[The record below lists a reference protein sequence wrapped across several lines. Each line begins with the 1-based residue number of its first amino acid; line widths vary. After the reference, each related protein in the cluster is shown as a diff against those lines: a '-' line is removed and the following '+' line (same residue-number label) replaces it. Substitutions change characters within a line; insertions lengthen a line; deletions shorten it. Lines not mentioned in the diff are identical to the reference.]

1 MAEWKRAMRES
12 VVTRP
17 RGAMVNSPVT
27 GERPRYQEPGT
38 LGAATLRSR
47 RPSKSLALGRL
58 QRGVRRQWLLFVL
71 IAVTIAAAGVGYD
84 LSGGVKPLSAVL
96 FWAPVGVGAGLV
108 VATLRELGRNTVTSL
123 SSFGKNRG
131 YAILGA
137 APELT
142 PRMLRQLPPDQRSPL
157 GCLAFQP
164 SSTFATAF
172 RDLQNAVAKEGVVA
186 FAAAIANEGSS
197 TVALCTALAAS
208 QQGRS
213 VVVID
218 CDLRRRSLTRS
229 LGFDPD
235 EGLIDACEEPSKWQ
249 NFVGEEDETGLHFI
263 PASRVRSPWRNVG
276 AAPGFNELLLRLRQH
291 YDLIVLDCPPV
302 LANADGAAS
311 AALAD
316 KCILVTAW
324 DRTPI
329 SAVRQAM
336 AALQRRP
343 RAQTAVY
350 VNRVPPEY
358 RFGRLRG
365 D

>member
-1 MAEWKRAMRES
+1 MTAPM
-12 VVTRP
+12 
-17 RGAMVNSPVT
+17 T
-27 GERPRYQEPGT
+27 GDRPRYEEPGT
-38 LGAATLRSR
+38 RGAATLRR
-47 RPSKSLALGRL
+47 PPSKSLALARL
-58 QRGVRRQWLLFVL
+58 RRGVKRQWLLLVL
-71 IAVTIAAAGVGYD
+71 VALLVGAGGVAFD
-84 LSGGVKPLSAVL
+84 LSGGSRLLSTAL
-96 FWAPVGVGAGLV
+96 FWAPIGIGAGLF
-108 VATLRELGRNTVTSL
+108 VALVRDISRNTVTSL

-137 APELT
+137 SPELT
-142 PRMLRQLPPDQRSPL
+142 PRALRQLAPDKRTPL
-157 GCLAFQP
+157 GMLAFQP

-172 RDLQNAVAKEGVVA
+172 RDLQSALTKDGVVA
-186 FAAAIANEGSS
+186 FTAAVANEGA
-197 TVALCTALAAS
+197 TTAALCTAIAAS

-235 EGLIDACEEPSKWQ
+235 EGLVDACEEPSQWQ

-263 PASRVRSPWRNVG
+263 PASRHRSPWRNV
-276 AAPGFNELLLRLRQH
+276 ASAPGFNELLLRLRQH
-291 YDLIVLDCPPV
+291 YELIVLDCPPV
-302 LANADGAAS
+302 LVGADGAAT
-311 AALAD
+311 AGMGD

-329 SAVRQAM
+329 TAVRQAM
-336 AALQRRP
+336 GLLQRKP

-350 VNRVPPEY
+350 VNRVPPAY

>member
-1 MAEWKRAMRES
+1 M
-12 VVTRP
+12 T
-17 RGAMVNSPVT
+17 SPVT

-47 RPSKSLALGRL
+47 RQPSKSLALGRL
-58 QRGVRRQWLLFVL
+58 RRGVKRQWLLFIL
-71 IAVTIAAAGVGYD
+71 ISLIVAGAGVAYD
-84 LSGGVKPLSAVL
+84 LGGGSQLLLNSL
-96 FWAPVGVGAGLV
+96 MFWAPVGLAAGFVAALV
-108 VATLRELGRNTVTSL
+108 RELGRNTVTSL

-142 PRMLRQLPPDQRSPL
+142 PRALRQLSPDKRTPL
-157 GCLAFQP
+157 GMLAFQP
-164 SSTFATAF
+164 SSPFSTAF
-172 RDLQNAVAKEGVVA
+172 RDLQNAITKDGVVA
-186 FAAAIANEGSS
+186 FTAAVANEGA
-197 TVALCTALAAS
+197 TTAALCTAISAS
-208 QQGRS
+208 QQGRT

-235 EGLIDACEEPSKWQ
+235 EGLADACEEPSQWQ

-263 PASRVRSPWRNVG
+263 PASRIRSPWRNVG

-291 YDLIVLDCPPV
+291 YELIILDCPPV
-302 LANADGAAS
+302 LAGADGAAT
-311 AALAD
+311 AAMAD
-316 KCILVTAW
+316 KSILVTAW

-336 AALQRRP
+336 AALLRKP

>member
-1 MAEWKRAMRES
+1 MTSPM
-12 VVTRP
+12 TGGRP
-17 RGAMVNSPVT
+17 Q
-27 GERPRYQEPGT
+27 YQEPGT
-38 LGAATLRSR
+38 RGAATLRSR
-47 RPSKSLALGRL
+47 RPPSKSLALGRL
-58 QRGVRRQWLLFVL
+58 RRGAQRQWLLFLL
-71 IAVTIAAAGVGYD
+71 IAFAVIAGGIGYD
-84 LSGGVKPLSAVL
+84 LSGGVKPLSSVV
-96 FWAPVGVGAGLV
+96 FWAPLGLVAGLV
-108 VATLRELGRNTVTSL
+108 IATLRELGRNTVTSL

-142 PRMLRQLPPDQRSPL
+142 PRALRQLPPDKRTPL

-164 SSTFATAF
+164 SSSFATAF
-172 RDLQNAVAKEGVVA
+172 RDLQSALAKDGVVA
-186 FAAAIANEGSS
+186 FTSAVANEGSS
-197 TVALCTALAAS
+197 TVALCTAIAAA

-213 VVVID
+213 VVIID
-218 CDLRRRSLTRS
+218 CDFRRRSLTRS

-235 EGLIDACEEPSKWQ
+235 EGLTDACEEPNRWQ

-263 PASRVRSPWRNVG
+263 PASRARSPWRNVA
-276 AAPGFNELLLRLRQH
+276 AAPGFKELLLRLRQH
-291 YDLIVLDCPPV
+291 YELIVLDCPPV
-302 LANADGAAS
+302 LVGADGAAT
-311 AALAD
+311 AGMAD
-316 KCILVTAW
+316 KCVLVTAW

-329 SAVRQAM
+329 SAVRSAM
-336 AALQRRP
+336 GALQRRP

>member
-1 MAEWKRAMRES
+1 M
-12 VVTRP
+12 T
-17 RGAMVNSPVT
+17 SPVT
-27 GERPRYQEPGT
+27 SERPRYQEPGT

-47 RPSKSLALGRL
+47 RSPSKSLALGRL
-58 QRGVRRQWLLFVL
+58 RRGVARQWFIFLAVSAL
-71 IAVTIAAAGVGYD
+71 IAAGGVAYD
-84 LSGGVKPLSAVL
+84 LSGGVQPLSAAL
-96 FWAPVGVGAGLV
+96 FWGPVGAATGLLAAV
-108 VATLRELGRNTVTSL
+108 VRELSRNTVTSL

-142 PRMLRQLPPDQRSPL
+142 SRTLRQLPPDKRTPL

-164 SSTFATAF
+164 SSAFATAF
-172 RDLQNAVAKEGVVA
+172 RDLQSAITKEGVVA
-186 FAAAIANEGSS
+186 FTSAVANEGSS
-197 TVALCTALAAS
+197 TSALCTAVAAA
-208 QQGRS
+208 QQGRT
-213 VVVID
+213 VVIID

-235 EGLIDACEEPSKWQ
+235 EGLADACEEPSQWQ

-263 PASRVRSPWRNVG
+263 PASRHRSPWRNIA

-291 YDLIVLDCPPV
+291 YELIVLDCPPV
-302 LANADGAAS
+302 LVGADGAA
-311 AALAD
+311 AAGMAD

-329 SAVRQAM
+329 TAVRRAM
-336 AALQRRP
+336 SMLQRRP

>member
-1 MAEWKRAMRES
+1 MTAPA
-12 VVTRP
+12 
-17 RGAMVNSPVT
+17 T
-27 GERPRYQEPGT
+27 GDRPRYHDPGT

-47 RPSKSLALGRL
+47 RPPSKSLALGRL
-58 QRGVRRQWLLFVL
+58 RRGLRRQWLLFVL
-71 IAVTIAAAGVGYD
+71 IVLLVAGAGVAYD
-84 LSGGVKPLSAVL
+84 LSGDVKPLSAVL
-96 FWAPVGVGAGLV
+96 FWTPIAIASGFV
-108 VATLRELGRNTVTSL
+108 VALMRELSRNTVTSL

-142 PRMLRQLPPDQRSPL
+142 ERALRQLPPDKRTPL

-164 SSTFATAF
+164 ASSFSTAF
-172 RDLQNAVAKEGVVA
+172 RDLQSAISRDGVVA
-186 FAAAIANEGSS
+186 FAGALANEGAT
-197 TVALCTALAAS
+197 TVALCTAISAN

-235 EGLIDACEEPSKWQ
+235 EGLIDACEEPNQWQ

-263 PASRVRSPWRNVG
+263 PASRMRSPWRNVA
-276 AAPGFNELLLRLRQH
+276 AAPGFKELIMRLRQH
-291 YDLIVLDCPPV
+291 YELIVLDCPPV
-302 LANADGAAS
+302 LAGPDGAL
-311 AALAD
+311 AAGMAD
-316 KCILVTAW
+316 KSILVTAW
-324 DRTPI
+324 DRTSIP
-329 SAVRQAM
+329 AVRRAM

>member
-1 MAEWKRAMRES
+1 
-12 VVTRP
+12 
-17 RGAMVNSPVT
+17 
-27 GERPRYQEPGT
+27 
-38 LGAATLRSR
+38 LRSR
-47 RPSKSLALGRL
+47 RPPSKSLAFARL
-58 QRGVRRQWLLFVL
+58 RRGVQRQWLLFLL
-71 IAVTIAAAGVGYD
+71 IAIVVTLGGLGFD
-84 LSGGVKPLSAVL
+84 LSGGAPPLSSVV
-96 FWAPVGVGAGLV
+96 FWAPLGLAAGLV
-108 VATLRELGRNTVTSL
+108 VATVRELGRNTVTSL

-142 PRMLRQLPPDQRSPL
+142 PRALRQLPPDKRTPL

-164 SSTFATAF
+164 SSSFATAF
-172 RDLQNAVAKEGVVA
+172 RDLQSALAKDGAVAFTSAV
-186 FAAAIANEGSS
+186 ANEGSS
-197 TVALCTALAAS
+197 TVALCTAIAAA

-213 VVVID
+213 VVIID

-235 EGLIDACEEPSKWQ
+235 EGLADACEEPSQWQ

-263 PASRVRSPWRNVG
+263 PASRGRNAWRNVA

-291 YDLIVLDCPPV
+291 YELIVLDCPPV
-302 LANADGAAS
+302 LVGADGAAT
-311 AALAD
+311 AGMAD
-316 KCILVTAW
+316 KSVLVTAW

-329 SAVRQAM
+329 SAVRRAM
-336 AALQRRP
+336 SALQRRP

>member
-1 MAEWKRAMRES
+1 MTA
-12 VVTRP
+12 
-17 RGAMVNSPVT
+17 PVT

-38 LGAATLRSR
+38 LGAATLRAR
-47 RPSKSLALGRL
+47 RPPSKSLALGRL
-58 QRGVRRQWLLFVL
+58 RRGVKRQWLLFIL
-71 IAVTIAAAGVGYD
+71 ISLIVAGAGVAYD
-84 LSGGVKPLSAVL
+84 LSGGVRPLSALL
-96 FWAPVGVGAGLV
+96 FWAPVGLGVGLTTAFV
-108 VATLRELGRNTVTSL
+108 RELSRNTVTSL

-142 PRMLRQLPPDQRSPL
+142 PRALRQLGPDKRSPL
-157 GCLAFQP
+157 GMLAFQP
-164 SSTFATAF
+164 SSAFATAF
-172 RDLQNAVAKEGVVA
+172 RDLQNAITKEGVVA
-186 FAAAIANEGSS
+186 FTAAVANEGA
-197 TVALCTALAAS
+197 TTAALCTAIAAS
-208 QQGRS
+208 QQGRA

-235 EGLIDACEEPSKWQ
+235 EGLVDACEEPSQWQ

-263 PASRVRSPWRNVG
+263 PASRIRSPWRNAA

-291 YDLIVLDCPPV
+291 YELIVLDCPPV
-302 LANADGAAS
+302 LAGAEGAAV
-311 AALAD
+311 AGMAD
-316 KCILVTAW
+316 KSILVTAW

-329 SAVRQAM
+329 SAVRRAM
-336 AALQRRP
+336 AALQRKP

>member
-1 MAEWKRAMRES
+1 M
-12 VVTRP
+12 VT
-17 RGAMVNSPVT
+17 SPVT
-27 GERPRYQEPGT
+27 RERPRYQEPGT

-47 RPSKSLALGRL
+47 RPPSKSLALGRL
-58 QRGVRRQWLLFVL
+58 RRGVKRQWLLFVL
-71 IAVTIAAAGVGYD
+71 VSLVVACGGVGYD
-84 LSGGVKPLSAVL
+84 LSGGVKPLSALL
-96 FWAPVGVGAGLV
+96 FWAPVGAASGLI
-108 VATLRELGRNTVTSL
+108 VALVRELSRNTITSL
-123 SSFGKNRG
+123 SSFGRNRG

-142 PRMLRQLPPDQRSPL
+142 PRALRQLAPDKRSPL
-157 GCLAFQP
+157 GMLAFQP
-164 SSTFATAF
+164 SSPFSTAF
-172 RDLQNAVAKEGVVA
+172 RDLQNAITREGVVA
-186 FAAAIANEGSS
+186 FAPAVANEGA
-197 TVALCTALAAS
+197 TTAALCTAIAAS

-218 CDLRRRSLTRS
+218 CDLRRRSLTRA

-235 EGLIDACEEPSKWQ
+235 EGLTDACEEPSQWQ

-263 PASRVRSPWRNVG
+263 PASRIRSPWRNVG

-291 YDLIVLDCPPV
+291 YELIVLDCPPV
-302 LANADGAAS
+302 LAGADGAAT
-311 AALAD
+311 AGMAD

-336 AALQRRP
+336 SALQHKP

>member
-1 MAEWKRAMRES
+1 MTA
-12 VVTRP
+12 
-17 RGAMVNSPVT
+17 PVT
-27 GERPRYQEPGT
+27 GDRPRYQEPGT
-38 LGAATLRSR
+38 LGAATLRAR
-47 RPSKSLALGRL
+47 RPPSKSLALGRL
-58 QRGVRRQWLLFVL
+58 RRGIHRQWLLFAL
-71 IAVTIAAAGVGYD
+71 IVVVVAVGGVAYD
-84 LSGGVKPLSAVL
+84 LSGGVKPLSALL
-96 FWAPVGVGAGLV
+96 FWAPIGVAAGFGVALV
-108 VATLRELGRNTVTSL
+108 RELARNTVTSL

-142 PRMLRQLPPDQRSPL
+142 DRALRQLPPDKRSPL

-164 SSTFATAF
+164 ASPFATAF
-172 RDLQNAVAKEGVVA
+172 RDLQNAISKDGVVA
-186 FAAAIANEGSS
+186 FAGALADEGA
-197 TVALCTALAAS
+197 TTAALCTAIAAN

-218 CDLRRRSLTRS
+218 CDFRRRSLTRS

-235 EGLIDACEEPSKWQ
+235 EGLIDACEEPNQWQ

-263 PASRVRSPWRNVG
+263 PASRARSPWRNV
-276 AAPGFNELLLRLRQH
+276 ASAPGFKELIMRLRQH
-291 YDLIVLDCPPV
+291 YDLIVLDCPPILV
-302 LANADGAAS
+302 GADGATTAS
-311 AALAD
+311 MAD
-316 KCILVTAW
+316 KSILVTAW

-329 SAVRQAM
+329 PAVRRAM

>member
-1 MAEWKRAMRES
+1 MTA
-12 VVTRP
+12 
-17 RGAMVNSPVT
+17 PVT

-47 RPSKSLALGRL
+47 RPPSKSLALGRL
-58 QRGVRRQWLLFVL
+58 RRGVKRQWLLFFAIL
-71 IAVTIAAAGVGYD
+71 IIVAVGGVAYD
-84 LSGGVKPLSAVL
+84 LSGGVQPMSALL
-96 FWAPVGVGAGLV
+96 FWGPVAVAAGLV
-108 VATLRELGRNTVTSL
+108 VAFVRELGRNTVTSL

-142 PRMLRQLPPDQRSPL
+142 PRALRQLPPDKRSPL

-164 SSTFATAF
+164 SSPFATAF
-172 RDLQNAVAKEGVVA
+172 RDLQSAISKEGVVA
-186 FAAAIANEGSS
+186 FTAAVANEGAS
-197 TVALCTALAAS
+197 TAALCTAIAAS

-213 VVVID
+213 VVIID

-235 EGLIDACEEPSKWQ
+235 DGLVDACEEPSQWQ

-263 PASRVRSPWRNVG
+263 PASRVRSPWRNVS
-276 AAPGFNELLLRLRQH
+276 AAPGFKELLLRLRQH
-291 YDLIVLDCPPV
+291 YELIVLDCPPV
-302 LANADGAAS
+302 LVGADGAAT
-311 AALAD
+311 AGLAD

-336 AALQRRP
+336 TALQRRP

>member
-1 MAEWKRAMRES
+1 
-12 VVTRP
+12 VT
-17 RGAMVNSPVT
+17 SPVT

-38 LGAATLRSR
+38 LGAATLRAR

-58 QRGVRRQWLLFVL
+58 RRGVKRQWLLFIL
-71 IAVTIAAAGVGYD
+71 ISLIVAGAGVAYD
-84 LSGGVKPLSAVL
+84 LSGGVKPLSALL
-96 FWAPVGVGAGLV
+96 FWAPVGLGAGLV
-108 VATLRELGRNTVTSL
+108 IATLRELGRNTVTSL

-142 PRMLRQLPPDQRSPL
+142 PRTLRQLPPDKRTPL

-164 SSTFATAF
+164 SSAFATAF
-172 RDLQNAVAKEGVVA
+172 RDLQNAITKEGVVA
-186 FAAAIANEGSS
+186 FTAAVADEGA
-197 TVALCTALAAS
+197 TTAALCTAIAAS

-235 EGLIDACEEPSKWQ
+235 EGLIDACEEPSQWQ

-263 PASRVRSPWRNVG
+263 PASRVRSAWRNVG
-276 AAPGFNELLLRLRQH
+276 AAPGFKELLLRLRQH
-291 YDLIVLDCPPV
+291 YELIVLDCPPV
-302 LANADGAAS
+302 LVGADGAAS

-316 KCILVTAW
+316 KSILVTAW

-329 SAVRQAM
+329 SAVRRAM
-336 AALQRRP
+336 AALQRKP

>member
-1 MAEWKRAMRES
+1 M
-12 VVTRP
+12 
-17 RGAMVNSPVT
+17 T
-27 GERPRYQEPGT
+27 GDRPRYQEPGT

-47 RPSKSLALGRL
+47 RPPSKSLALARL
-58 QRGVRRQWLLFVL
+58 RRGVKRQWFLAVL
-71 IAVTIAAAGVGYD
+71 VALVIAGGGVAYD
-84 LSGGVKPLSAVL
+84 LSGGLQPLNSLL
-96 FWAPVGVGAGLV
+96 FWAPIGLASGLLAGLI
-108 VATLRELGRNTVTSL
+108 RDISRNTVTSL

-137 APELT
+137 SPELT
-142 PRMLRQLPPDQRSPL
+142 PRALRQLPPDKRSPL

-164 SSTFATAF
+164 SSSFSTAF
-172 RDLQNAVAKEGVVA
+172 RDLQAAITKEGVVA
-186 FAAAIANEGSS
+186 FTAAVANEGA
-197 TVALCTALAAS
+197 TTAALCTAIAAS

-235 EGLIDACEEPSKWQ
+235 EGLSDACEEPSQWQ
-249 NFVGEEDETGLHFI
+249 SFVGEEDETGLHFI
-263 PASRVRSPWRNVG
+263 PASRHRSPWRNV
-276 AAPGFNELLLRLRQH
+276 AEAPGFKELLLRLRQH
-291 YDLIVLDCPPV
+291 YELIVLDCPPV
-302 LANADGAAS
+302 LIGADGAAT
-311 AALAD
+311 AGMAD
-316 KCILVTAW
+316 KCILITAW

-329 SAVRQAM
+329 TAVRRAM
-336 AALQRRP
+336 SALQRRP

-365 D
+365 E

>member
-1 MAEWKRAMRES
+1 M
-12 VVTRP
+12 T
-17 RGAMVNSPVT
+17 SPLI
-27 GERPRYQEPGT
+27 GERPRYEEPGT
-38 LGAATLRSR
+38 RGAATLRR
-47 RPSKSLALGRL
+47 PPSKSLALARL
-58 QRGVRRQWLLFVL
+58 SRGVHRQWMLFV
-71 IAVTIAAAGVGYD
+71 VVAAAITGAGVGYD
-84 LSGGVKPLSAVL
+84 LSGGLQPLRSL
-96 FWAPVGVGAGLV
+96 IFWAPIGVAAGLV
-108 VATLRELGRNTVTSL
+108 IAFVRELGRNTVTSL

-142 PRMLRQLPPDQRSPL
+142 PRVLRQLPPDQRSPL
-157 GCLAFQP
+157 GCLAFLP
-164 SSTFATAF
+164 SSPFATAF
-172 RDLQNAVAKEGVVA
+172 RNLQSAISSDGVVA
-186 FAAAIANEGSS
+186 FTAAVANEGAS
-197 TVALCTALAAS
+197 TAALCTAISAS
-208 QQGRS
+208 QQGLS

-235 EGLIDACEEPSKWQ
+235 EGLVDACEEPSQWQ

-263 PASRVRSPWRNVG
+263 PASRERGPWRNPA
-276 AAPGFNELLLRLRQH
+276 AAPGFNELLLRLRQS
-291 YDLIVLDCPPV
+291 YDLVILDCPPV
-302 LANADGAAS
+302 LVGPEGAAT

-316 KCILVTAW
+316 KCVLVTAW

-329 SAVRQAM
+329 SAVRRAM
-336 AALQRRP
+336 TALQRRP

-365 D
+365 E

>member
-1 MAEWKRAMRES
+1 M
-12 VVTRP
+12 VT
-17 RGAMVNSPVT
+17 SPAT
-27 GERPRYQEPGT
+27 GDRPRYQEPGT

-47 RPSKSLALGRL
+47 RPPSKSLALGRL
-58 QRGVRRQWLLFVL
+58 RRGARRQWPLLVI
-71 IAVTIAAAGVGYD
+71 IALVVSVGGVAYD
-84 LSGGVKPLSAVL
+84 LSGGVQPLSALL
-96 FWAPVGVGAGLV
+96 FWAPTGLAAGFALALV
-108 VATLRELGRNTVTSL
+108 RDLARNTITSL

-142 PRMLRQLPPDQRSPL
+142 DRALRQLPPDTRTPL

-164 SSTFATAF
+164 ASAFATAF
-172 RDLQNAVAKEGVVA
+172 RDLQNAITKEGVVA
-186 FAAAIANEGSS
+186 FAGAVANEGA
-197 TVALCTALAAS
+197 TTAALCTAIAAT
-208 QQGRS
+208 QQGRT

-218 CDLRRRSLTRS
+218 CDLQRRSLTRG
-229 LGFDPD
+229 LGFDPAQ
-235 EGLIDACEEPSKWQ
+235 GLIDACEEPNQWQ
-249 NFVGEEDETGLHFI
+249 NYVGEEDETGLHFI
-263 PASRVRSPWRNVG
+263 PASRARGPWRNV
-276 AAPGFNELLLRLRQH
+276 ASAPGFKELILRLRQH
-291 YDLIVLDCPPV
+291 YELIILDCPPV
-302 LANADGAAS
+302 LAGADGGLTAGI
-311 AALAD
+311 AD

-329 SAVRQAM
+329 PAVRRAM
-336 AALQRRP
+336 ATLQRRP

>member
-1 MAEWKRAMRES
+1 M
-12 VVTRP
+12 T
-17 RGAMVNSPVT
+17 SPVT
-27 GERPRYQEPGT
+27 GDRPRYEEPGT
-38 LGAATLRSR
+38 RGAATLRSR
-47 RPSKSLALGRL
+47 RPPSKSLALGRL
-58 QRGVRRQWLLFVL
+58 GRGFRRQWLLFVL
-71 IAVTIAAAGVGYD
+71 VTLIILVGGLAYDLTDGKRLVGVWGLWVALAFAAGF
-84 LSGGVKPLSAVL
+84 AVAL
-96 FWAPVGVGAGLV
+96 
-108 VATLRELGRNTVTSL
+108 LRELARNTVTSL

-142 PRMLRQLPPDQRSPL
+142 RRALRQLPPDKRTPL

-164 SSTFATAF
+164 ASPFSTAF
-172 RDLQNAVAKEGVVA
+172 RDLQNAIAKDGVVA
-186 FAAAIANEGSS
+186 FAGSLANEGAT
-197 TVALCTALAAS
+197 TVALCTAIAAS
-208 QQGRS
+208 QQGRT

-235 EGLIDACEEPSKWQ
+235 EGLIDACEEPNQWQ

-263 PASRVRSPWRNVG
+263 PASRARGPFRNV
-276 AAPGFNELLLRLRQH
+276 ASAPGFKELIMRLRQH
-291 YDLIVLDCPPV
+291 YELIVLDCPPV
-302 LANADGAAS
+302 LVGADGASTAS
-311 AALAD
+311 MAD
-316 KCILVTAW
+316 KSILVTAW
-324 DRTPI
+324 DSTPI
-329 SAVRQAM
+329 PAVRRAM

>member
-1 MAEWKRAMRES
+1 M
-12 VVTRP
+12 T
-17 RGAMVNSPVT
+17 SPLT
-27 GERPRYQEPGT
+27 GERPRYEEPGT
-38 LGAATLRSR
+38 RGAATLRR
-47 RPSKSLALGRL
+47 APSKSLALGRVR
-58 QRGVRRQWLLFVL
+58 RGLRRQWLLFLVVAA
-71 IAVTIAAAGVGYD
+71 AVTSAGIGYD
-84 LSGGVKPLSAVL
+84 LSGGLQPLRAL
-96 FWAPVGVGAGLV
+96 IFWAPIAVAAGLV
-108 VATLRELGRNTVTSL
+108 IAFVRELARNTVTSL

-142 PRMLRQLPPDQRSPL
+142 PRVLRQLPPDQRSPL
-157 GCLAFQP
+157 GCLAFLP
-164 SSTFATAF
+164 SSPFATAF
-172 RDLQNAVAKEGVVA
+172 RNLQSAISSDGVVA
-186 FAAAIANEGSS
+186 FTAAVANEGA
-197 TVALCTALAAS
+197 TTAALCTAISAS
-208 QQGRS
+208 QQGRTVL
-213 VVVID
+213 VVD

-263 PASRVRSPWRNVG
+263 PASRARGPWRNAA
-276 AAPGFNELLLRLRQH
+276 AAPGFNELILRLRQS

-302 LANADGAAS
+302 LVGPEGAAT

-329 SAVRQAM
+329 TAVRRAM
-336 AALQRRP
+336 TALQRRP

-365 D
+365 E

>member
-1 MAEWKRAMRES
+1 MTAPM
-12 VVTRP
+12 
-17 RGAMVNSPVT
+17 T
-27 GERPRYQEPGT
+27 GDRPRYEEPGT
-38 LGAATLRSR
+38 RGAATLRR
-47 RPSKSLALGRL
+47 PPSKSLALARL
-58 QRGVRRQWLLFVL
+58 RRGVKRQWLLFVL
-71 IAVTIAAAGVGYD
+71 VALLVSAGGVAYD
-84 LSGGVKPLSAVL
+84 LSGGANPLVAVL
-96 FWAPVGVGAGLV
+96 FWAPIGLGAGLF
-108 VATLRELGRNTVTSL
+108 VALVRDLSRNTVTSL

-137 APELT
+137 SPELT
-142 PRMLRQLPPDQRSPL
+142 PRALRQLPPDKRTPL
-157 GCLAFQP
+157 GMLAFQP
-164 SSTFATAF
+164 SSPFATAF
-172 RDLQNAVAKEGVVA
+172 RDLQSAITKDGVVA
-186 FAAAIANEGSS
+186 FTAATANEGA
-197 TVALCTALAAS
+197 TTAALCTAIAAS

-235 EGLIDACEEPSKWQ
+235 EGLVDACEEPSQWQ

-263 PASRVRSPWRNVG
+263 PASRHRSPWRN
-276 AAPGFNELLLRLRQH
+276 AASAPGFNELLLRLRQH
-291 YDLIVLDCPPV
+291 YELIVLDCPPV
-302 LANADGAAS
+302 LVGADGVATAGM
-311 AALAD
+311 AD
-316 KCILVTAW
+316 KCIVVIAW

-329 SAVRQAM
+329 TAVRQAM
-336 AALQRRP
+336 SALQRKP